1 MIFSESEVLS
11 ASFLHS
17 FLQVFLNFKSVD
29 SVGLKMNNNFLS
41 CWFDAD
47 TFVPTTV
54 ILHTSVCVGDPG
66 IFTAQ
71 PVLSQEGA
79 STHVL
84 AASIPASAFISTC
97 VSCSRIL
104 LYAFS
109 HPSSSRK
116 KKKVWHLEE
125 IGGKSNLRSLGPSRS
140 HAAYRGERDSGIIW
154 TANFFTAKMAQ
165 PWIFLSSCP
174 LLRFNG
180 WVESSRTACSWHSP
194 FAETSPCDGPQLRAL
209 EVPHHMFPPRIT
221 SSCRITGTRA

>member
-1 MIFSESEVLS
+1 MWRRCF
-11 ASFLHS
+11 
-17 FLQVFLNFKSVD
+17 
-29 SVGLKMNNNFLS
+29 
-41 CWFDAD
+41 C
-47 TFVPTTV
+47 PYTV
-54 ILHTSVCVGDPG
+54 ILHASVRVWDPG

-71 PVLSQEGA
+71 PVLSPEGA
-79 STHVL
+79 STQVL
-84 AASIPASAFISTC
+84 VVCIPTSVFVSTC
-97 VSCSRIL
+97 VSWAHIL

-116 KKKVWHLEE
+116 KKKLWHLEE

-140 HAAYRGERDSGIIW
+140 HAAYQGEWDSGIIW

-174 LLRFNG
+174 LLRFYG

-194 FAETSPCDGPQLRAL
+194 FVETSPCDGPQLRAL
-209 EVPHHMFPPRIT
+209 NVPHHMFPPRIT

>member
-1 MIFSESEVLS
+1 MQISTF
-11 ASFLHS
+11 FL
-17 FLQVFLNFKSVD
+17 
-29 SVGLKMNNNFLS
+29 GLKMSIIFLC
-41 CWFDAD
+41 CWYDAD
-47 TFVPTTV
+47 AFVPTIV
-54 ILHTSVCVGDPG
+54 ILHASVCMWDPG

-71 PVLSQEGA
+71 PVLSPEGA
-79 STHVL
+79 STQVL
-84 AASIPASAFISTC
+84 AVSIRRSSPPVCRALVYCCMPSL
-97 VSCSRIL
+97 IL
-104 LYAFS
+104 L
-109 HPSSSRK
+109 PLESRK
-116 KKKVWHLEE
+116 KLWHLEE

-154 TANFFTAKMAQ
+154 TGNFFTAKMAQ